1 MSVKKDP
8 MLKRCRYLG
17 ISPMVMGINK
27 KSNRNPNANV
37 RKKVSEYGLQLKE
50 KQKVKFIYG
59 VGERQF
65 RGYYEEAERMRGKT
79 GDNMLSMLERR
90 LDNVV
95 FRLGLAQSRNAC
107 RQIVSHRQITVNGK
121 SVNIRSYLVKVGD
134 VIAVKENKQKKEMF
148 ADVKSLRVIV
158 PKWLEFDADK
168 LVGKVVALPKREDID
183 VDIQEHLIIEL
194 YSK

>member
-1 MSVKKDP
+1 MAVKDP
-8 MLKRCRYLG
+8 ILKRCRYLG

-27 KSNRNPNANV
+27 KSNRNPGANV
-37 RKKVSEYGLQLKE
+37 RHKVSEYGMQLKE

-59 VGERQF
+59 VEERQF

-79 GDNMLSMLERR
+79 GDNMLSLLERR

-95 FRLGLAQSRNAC
+95 FRLGLAQTRFAC

-121 SVNIRSYLVKVGD
+121 SVDVRSYLVNVGD
-134 VIAVKENKQKKEMF
+134 VIAVKESKQKKEMF
-148 ADVKSLRVIV
+148 SDVKSFRVIV
-158 PKWLEFDADK
+158 PKWLEFDAEK
-168 LVGKVVALPKREDID
+168 LTGKVVALPKRDDID

>member
-1 MSVKKDP
+1 MAVKDP
-8 MLKRCRYLG
+8 ILKRCRYLG
-17 ISPMVMGINK
+17 ISPMAIGIDK
-27 KSNRNPNANV
+27 KSNRNPGGNT
-37 RKKVSEYGLQLKE
+37 RKKVSEYGIQLKE

-79 GDNMLSMLERR
+79 GDNMLSLLERR

-148 ADVKSLRVIV
+148 ANVKDFRIIV
-158 PKWLEFDADK
+158 PKWLEFDAEK
-168 LVGKVVALPKREDID
+168 LTGKVVALPKREDID
-183 VDIQEHLIIEL
+183 IDIQEHLIIEL

>member
-1 MSVKKDP
+1 MSERDP
-8 MLKRCRYLG
+8 ILKRCRYLG
-17 ISPMVMGINK
+17 ISPMVMGIGK
-27 KSNRNPNANV
+27 KSNRNPGANV
-37 RKKVSEYGLQLKE
+37 RHKVSEYGLQLKE

-59 VGERQF
+59 VEERQF
-65 RGYYEEAERMRGKT
+65 RGYYEEAERQRGKT

-95 FRLGLAQSRNAC
+95 FRLGLGPTRMAC

-121 SVNIRSYLVKVGD
+121 SVDVRSYLVNVGD
-134 VIAVKENKQKKEMF
+134 VIAVKESKQKKEMF
-148 ADVKSLRVIV
+148 SDVKKFRVIV
-158 PKWLEFDADK
+158 PKWLECDAEK
-168 LVGKVVALPKREDID
+168 LEGKVVALPKRDDID

>member
-1 MSVKKDP
+1 MAVKDP
-8 MLKRCRYLG
+8 ILKRFRYLG
-17 ISPMVMGINK
+17 ISPMAIGIDK
-27 KSNRNPNANV
+27 KSNRNPGGNT
-37 RKKVSEYGLQLKE
+37 RKKVSEYGTQLKE

-183 VDIQEHLIIEL
+183 IDIQEHLIIEL